1 MKLLSKKIV
10 IISSLVL
17 VIFLALI
24 IPKVDVLNDGG
35 TRIYKSCTYEITKV
49 HKLKENSLN
58 EFYEGTIVKILGN
71 EVYNNLTKDVKVIVD
86 GKEPVTTG
94 KKYEKNID
102 NITLSLYIPDD
113 WKYKELERNTEN
125 DFYKYALK
133 IYKDNEDKY
142 AVLYYYQQIFGVCGT
157 GRTSEQ
163 IELENGIKAT
173 IGYYYEKD
181 IWEDISFYE
190 TNKSIAI
197 INYGLDKEESDEVI
211 NFVKTINITENSN
224 KKENMEWDEISES
237 GVNED
242 LLLENMDINLLQ
254 EIARNL
260 QGAIEEETNEERE
273 NPEIVI
279 TEGWTRVFN
288 KEGYKNVINIGKP
301 AMKPLYYILYKS
313 PNNGLYEYL
322 CATALQEISGI
333 GYQKGNSIY
342 DWNNAKEYL
351 EIFTEEIIKNKE
363 K

>member
-58 EFYEGTIVKILGN
+58 EFYEGTIVKIFGN

-86 GKEPVTTG
+86 GKETVTTD
-94 KKYEKNID
+94 KKYEKNIE

-190 TNKSIAI
+190 TNKYIAI
-197 INYGLDKEESDEVI
+197 INYGLDKAESEEVI
-211 NFVKTINITENSN
+211 NFVKTINIMENSN
-224 KKENMEWDEISES
+224 KKENMEWDEITEN
-237 GVNED
+237 GVNEE
-242 LLLENMDINLLQ
+242 LLLKNLDINILK
-254 EIARNL
+254 EVASNL
-260 QGAIEEETNEERE
+260 QSAMDEELKEERE

-279 TEGWTRVFN
+279 TEGWTRIF
-288 KEGYKNVINIGKP
+288 KKDGYKKVIEIGKP
-301 AMKPLYYILYKS
+301 AIKPLYYILYKS
-313 PNNGLYEYL
+313 PNNGEYEYI
-322 CATALQEISGI
+322 CAMALQTISEIKFDEENGTLGWI
-333 GYQKGNSIY
+333 T
-342 DWNNAKEYL
+342 AKEYL
-351 EIFTEEIIKNKE
+351 DLFTKKVSSQE
-363 K
+363 